1 MVNYD
6 MEIIWAWQVNDIAM
20 ANYDIEMIWIWQINV
35 MEHQ

>member
-1 MVNYD
+1 